1 MNFLFGFSGR
11 IGRAQWWLAS
21 FAIVLVW
28 VLVVVGFVVI
38 MAMVDPSSEH
48 KPGEL
53 SHGGLSVGVALFAG
67 IILSC
72 WIKVAAII
80 KRYHDLNKPGVWFL
94 LTFVPIIGP
103 IWVTIECGFFAGSSG
118 DNDFGPP
125 PGTSDRANFM
135 SDVDAHISRMKA
147 ERSVQQQPLSGRMD
161 TASPSQQTKRPAGPA
176 GFGRRGL

>member
-11 IGRAQWWLAS
+11 IGRQQWWLAS

-28 VLVVVGFVVI
+28 VLVVVGFVII
-38 MAMVDPSSEH
+38 MAVVDPSSEH
-48 KPGEL
+48 EPGEL

-80 KRYHDLNKPGVWFL
+80 KRYHDLNKPGVWLL

-118 DNDFGPP
+118 DNDYGPP
-125 PGTSDRANFM
+125 PGTSGRAAFV

-147 ERSVQQQPLSGRMD
+147 ERSIQQRPLSGSVD
-161 TASPSQQTKRPAGPA
+161 IASPAPQTRSQPNPT

>member
-21 FAIVLVW
+21 FVIVLVW
-28 VLVVVGFVVI
+28 VLVVVGFVAI
-38 MAMVDPSSEH
+38 MAVVDPSSEH

-80 KRYHDLNKPGVWFL
+80 KRYHDLNKPGVWLL
-94 LTFVPIIGP
+94 LTFIPIIGP
-103 IWVTIECGFFAGSSG
+103 IWVTIECGFFAGTSG
-118 DNDFGPP
+118 DNDYGPP
-125 PGTSDRANFM
+125 PGTSDRATFM

-147 ERSVQQQPLSGRMD
+147 ERSVQQQPPSVRVD
-161 TASPSQQTKRPAGPA
+161 TAAPAQQTRRPTSTT